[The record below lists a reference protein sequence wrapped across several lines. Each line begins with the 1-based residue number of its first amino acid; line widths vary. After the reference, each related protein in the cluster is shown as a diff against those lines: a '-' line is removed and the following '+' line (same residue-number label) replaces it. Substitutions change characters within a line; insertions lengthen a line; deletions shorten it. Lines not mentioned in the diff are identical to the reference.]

1 MENLANIISLLAP
14 ALVAGALISLIHVP
28 LGQEVLKRNII
39 FLDLAVAQFAAL
51 GMIAFQTFIVIDEYS
66 LLAGY
71 GRLGAG
77 LVAAISCAIIFHFL
91 ERKSGQ
97 YQEALIGCAFVLAAS
112 LGLLIV
118 ANSPHGGEE
127 IKNILEGQI
136 LWTSWSHII
145 FIAPIFLSVFVAWII
160 FKNKR
165 SFLFYPLFAITI
177 PFSVSMIG
185 VYLVFASLIFPA
197 LAVVKLKNHKMVVGI
212 IISIASYLLG
222 LIGSYIFDWP
232 AGPAIVL
239 MLALTGFFT
248 YSITAK
254 KFLTDSFTR
263 YKKGSYFLQRGTFSS
278 LYLDQNLEIP
288 IIIFCFNGLTNHIRR
303 A

>member
-1 MENLANIISLLAP
+1 MENLINIISLLSP
-14 ALVAGALISLIHVP
+14 AFVAGALISLVHVP

-51 GMIAFQTFIVIDEYS
+51 GMIAFQTFIIVDEYS

-77 LVAAISCAIIFHFL
+77 LVAAILCAIIFHFL
-91 ERKSGQ
+91 EKKSDQ
-97 YQEALIGCAFVLAAS
+97 YQEALIGCAFVLAS
-112 LGLLIV
+112 SMGLLLV

-127 IKNILEGQI
+127 IKDILEGQV

-145 FIAPIFLSVFVAWII
+145 FVAPIFMTVFII
-160 FKNKR
+160 WMVFKNER

-197 LAVVKLKNHKMVVGI
+197 LAVVKLKNYKMI
-212 IISIASYLLG
+212 IGVLLSLTSYLLG
-222 LIGSYIFDWP
+222 LLCSYLFDWP
-232 AGPAIVL
+232 AGPAIII
-239 MLALTGFFT
+239 MLA
-248 YSITAK
+248 I
-254 KFLTDSFTR
+254 
-263 YKKGSYFLQRGTFSS
+263 SS
-278 LYLDQNLEIP
+278 WALYIIKNIP
-288 IIIFCFNGLTNHIRR
+288 AHSSHN
-303 A
+303 

>member
-1 MENLANIISLLAP
+1 MDNIINLITLLAP
-14 ALVAGALISLIHVP
+14 AFVAGAMISFVHVP
-28 LGQEVLKRNII
+28 LGQEVLKRGII

-51 GMIAFQTFIVIDEYS
+51 GMIAFQTYIIVDEYS

-77 LVAAISCAIIFHFL
+77 LIAAILCAFIFHFL
-91 ERKSGQ
+91 EKKSGQ

-112 LGLLIV
+112 MGLLIV

-127 IKNILEGQI
+127 IKDILEGQI

-145 FIAPIFLSVFVAWII
+145 FVAPIFISIFLAWIL

-197 LAVVKLKNHKMVVGI
+197 LAVINQQKHKVLKGI
-212 IISIASYLLG
+212 LISTFSYFLG
-222 LIGSYIFDWP
+222 LLCSYQFDWP
-232 AGPAIVL
+232 AGPAIIL
-239 MLALTGFFT
+239 IL
-248 YSITAK
+248 SITS
-254 KFLTDSFTR
+254 L
-263 YKKGSYFLQRGTFSS
+263 SYH
-278 LYLDQNLEIP
+278 Y
-288 IIIFCFNGLTNHIRR
+288 CFNSLSHRKL
-303 A
+303 

>member
-1 MENLANIISLLAP
+1 MENLANLISLLAP
-14 ALVAGALISLIHVP
+14 AFLAGVMISFIHVP
-28 LGQEVLKRNII
+28 LGQEVLKRGII

-51 GMIAFQTFIVIDEYS
+51 GMIAFQVFSNFDEYS
-66 LLAGY
+66 LISGY

-77 LVAAISCAIIFHFL
+77 LAAAIFCAVIFHFL
-91 ERKSGQ
+91 EKKTGE

-112 LGLLIV
+112 TGLLLV
-118 ANSPHGGEE
+118 TNSPHGAEE

-136 LWTSWSHII
+136 LWTSWSHISFVLPI
-145 FIAPIFLSVFVAWII
+145 FVSIFLSWII

-197 LAVVKLKNHKMVVGI
+197 LAVVKLKDYKMVKGI
-212 IISIASYLLG
+212 TISIAAYLLG
-222 LIGSYIFDWP
+222 LMLSYLFDWP
-232 AGPAIVL
+232 AGPAIVIA
-239 MLALTGFFT
+239 LA
-248 YSITAK
+248 
-254 KFLTDSFTR
+254 FLSTC
-263 YKKGSYFLQRGTFSS
+263 
-278 LYLDQNLEIP
+278 LYLKTLR
-288 IIIFCFNGLTNHIRR
+288 L